1 MPWIFFLLAAGCFFI
16 VLNAQSALLLG
27 IALIA
32 TLALMLAG
40 VLSLASARI
49 NSGSRNEVHILSPEE
64 LRALR
69 DSASNQAASAG
80 GADTAR
86 STGGSGPSVRKE

>member
-40 VLSLASARI
+40 VLSLASSRI

-69 DSASNQAASAG
+69 NAASTHPASGNNPDSG
-80 GADTAR
+80 GTA
-86 STGGSGPSVRKE
+86 GGSGPSANKE

>member
-16 VLNAQSALLLG
+16 ALNAQSALLLG

-40 VLSLASARI
+40 VLSLASSRI

-69 DSASNQAASAG
+69 NAANTHTASANNADSG
-80 GADTAR
+80 GTA
-86 STGGSGPSVRKE
+86 GGLGPSANKE